1 MFENIMYMNKFYFFY
16 TWFTHRYFVVVV
28 VVVVV
33 ACVLQ
38 TKISNQSTKNN
49 VTIITGLFINRG
61 H

>member
-1 MFENIMYMNKFYFFY
+1 MYMNKFYFFY

-49 VTIITGLFINRG
+49 VMIITGLFINRG